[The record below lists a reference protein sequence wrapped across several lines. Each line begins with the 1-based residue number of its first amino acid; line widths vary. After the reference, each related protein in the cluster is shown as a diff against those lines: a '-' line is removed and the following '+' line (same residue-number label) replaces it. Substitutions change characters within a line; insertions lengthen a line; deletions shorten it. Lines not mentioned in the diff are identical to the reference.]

1 MVASANFLKKQ
12 PLIFRRFLTG
22 LEKRRVNVKKIAVIL
37 SLTIEKI
44 GLIYLTNN
52 LFEIKVNVFC
62 RVNLVFMV
70 RLSPSKTRH

>member
-1 MVASANFLKKQ
+1 MRVVSANFLKKI
-12 PLIFRRFLTG
+12 PLVFRRFLAI
-22 LEKRRVNVKKIAVIL
+22 LEVRRVNVKKITVIL

-52 LFEIKVNVFC
+52 LIKIKVNVFC

-70 RLSPSKTRH
+70 